1 MPFST
6 YDTVVGRSSSKLR
19 QPMTTDEWFNLNH
32 VVPLPASIQRPL
44 ANSQQL
50 HQLGVRHG
58 VKAPTS
64 DWLIVE
70 NQAFGAARQRWELW
84 HLGLTVLMP
93 PGWHSQSLDWN
104 SNQLKRKK
112 ERKKNLGISTRLSRL
127 VLNWGGASS
136 CGCIRERTSLPRGKK
151 KVYLTV
157 KRGCLTHAADKS
169 FINLCHNKILLWSL
183 GQCHQVLQR
192 QVVISIKGKD
202 FLASFAPTHTGSF
215 VHWQRRYWH
224 PQWLENTY

>member
-1 MPFST
+1 MFTGIEVWLDTENFKACMKKLYRSKKWVTSPGFMPFST

-136 CGCIRERTSLPRGKK
+136 CGCIRERTSLPQGNGGKK
-151 KVYLTV
+151 
-157 KRGCLTHAADKS
+157 
-169 FINLCHNKILLWSL
+169 SL
-183 GQCHQVLQR
+183 SDSKARMSDSRCR
-192 QVVISIKGKD
+192 
-202 FLASFAPTHTGSF
+202 
-215 VHWQRRYWH
+215 
-224 PQWLENTY
+224 

>member
-6 YDTVVGRSSSKLR
+6 CDTVVGRSSSKPR
-19 QPMTTDEWFNLNH
+19 RPMTTDEWFNLNH

-50 HQLGVRHG
+50 HQLRVRHG

-84 HLGLTVLMP
+84 HLGLKVLMP

-112 ERKKNLGISTRLSRL
+112 R
-127 VLNWGGASS
+127 A
-136 CGCIRERTSLPRGKK
+136 KK
-151 KVYLTV
+151 KPGDFHPPKSSRFELRRCVILWLDPWAHLTTS
-157 KRGCLTHAADKS
+157 G
-169 FINLCHNKILLWSL
+169 
-183 GQCHQVLQR
+183 
-192 QVVISIKGKD
+192 
-202 FLASFAPTHTGSF
+202 
-215 VHWQRRYWH
+215 QRREKKS
-224 PQWLENTY
+224 LSDSKARMSDARCR

>member
-1 MPFST
+1 M
-6 YDTVVGRSSSKLR
+6 
-19 QPMTTDEWFNLNH
+19 
-32 VVPLPASIQRPL
+32 
-44 ANSQQL
+44 
-50 HQLGVRHG
+50 RHG

-84 HLGLTVLMP
+84 HLGLKALMP

-112 ERKKNLGISTRLSRL
+112 RAKKKPGDFHPPKSSRFEL
-127 VLNWGGASS
+127 RRCVILWLHPWAHLTTSGQR
-136 CGCIRERTSLPRGKK
+136 REK

-215 VHWQRRYWH
+215 VHWQRHYWH